1 MNLLEKLNRKETII
15 DSEYQYLR
23 LWLKE
28 NDLIESKRFV
38 CWNSSKSP
46 INAKSGNKAS
56 LIDSDDWNTFDY
68 CLSFAQSH
76 KDIIKGVIRNSIV
89 VENKILKV
97 ENKKICC
104 KCKEIFTFKKESEI
118 RCKKCESEKFKLYR
132 SKNLEK
138 ERKRSLENNRKRKE
152 NK

>member
-1 MNLLEKLNRKETII
+1 MAKCSKCGETDI
-15 DSEYQYLR
+15 
-23 LWLKE
+23 
-28 NDLIESKRFV
+28 SKF
-38 CWNSSKSP
+38 WKKSNSKTGY
-46 INAKSGNKAS
+46 NTWCKDCCKAS
-56 LIDSDDWNTFDY
+56 ARVSNKTN
-68 CLSFAQSH
+68 

-118 RCKKCESEKFKLYR
+118 RCKKCETEKFKLYR

-138 ERKRSLENNRKRKE
+138 ERKRSLENNTKRKE

>member
-1 MNLLEKLNRKETII
+1 MVKCSKCGETDISKFWKKSNSKTGYNTWCKECCKV
-15 DSEYQYLR
+15 SAR
-23 LWLKE
+23 
-28 NDLIESKRFV
+28 V
-38 CWNSSKSP
+38 SSKT
-46 INAKSGNKAS
+46 N
-56 LIDSDDWNTFDY
+56 
-68 CLSFAQSH
+68 

-118 RCKKCESEKFKLYR
+118 RCKKCEAEKFKLYR
-132 SKNLEK
+132 NKNLEK
-138 ERKRSLENNRKRKE
+138 ERKRSLENNKKRKE

>member
-1 MNLLEKLNRKETII
+1 MVKCSRCGETDITKFWKRTKSKTGYNSWCKECCKVSARVSIKT
-15 DSEYQYLR
+15 
-23 LWLKE
+23 
-28 NDLIESKRFV
+28 N
-38 CWNSSKSP
+38 
-46 INAKSGNKAS
+46 
-56 LIDSDDWNTFDY
+56 
-68 CLSFAQSH
+68 

-89 VENKILKV
+89 VENKILKA

>member
-1 MNLLEKLNRKETII
+1 MVKCSKCGETDITKFWKKTNSKTGYNTWCKECCKV
-15 DSEYQYLR
+15 SAR
-23 LWLKE
+23 V
-28 NDLIESKRFV
+28 S
-38 CWNSSKSP
+38 
-46 INAKSGNKAS
+46 NKT
-56 LIDSDDWNTFDY
+56 N
-68 CLSFAQSH
+68 
-76 KDIIKGVIRNSIV
+76 KDIIKGVIRDSIV
-89 VENKILKV
+89 VENKILKA

-118 RCKKCESEKFKLYR
+118 RCKKCEAEKFKLYR

>member
-1 MNLLEKLNRKETII
+1 MVKCIKCGETDVSKFWKKTNSKTGYNTWCKECCKV
-15 DSEYQYLR
+15 SAR
-23 LWLKE
+23 
-28 NDLIESKRFV
+28 V
-38 CWNSSKSP
+38 SSKT
-46 INAKSGNKAS
+46 N
-56 LIDSDDWNTFDY
+56 
-68 CLSFAQSH
+68 

-89 VENKILKV
+89 VENAILKK

-104 KCKEIFTFKKESEI
+104 KCKEIFTFKKENEP

-138 ERKRSLENNRKRKE
+138 ELQRQKEYRERKKK

>member
-1 MNLLEKLNRKETII
+1 MVKCSKCGKTDISKFWKKSNSKTGYNNWCKECCKVSARVSNKTNR
-15 DSEYQYLR
+15 
-23 LWLKE
+23 
-28 NDLIESKRFV
+28 
-38 CWNSSKSP
+38 
-46 INAKSGNKAS
+46 
-56 LIDSDDWNTFDY
+56 
-68 CLSFAQSH
+68 
-76 KDIIKGVIRNSIV
+76 DIIKGVIRNSIA

-104 KCKEIFTFKKESEI
+104 KCKEIFTFKKENEI

-138 ERKRSLENNRKRKE
+138 ERQRSLENNRKRKE

>member
-1 MNLLEKLNRKETII
+1 MVKCSKCGEIDISKFWRKSNSKTGYN
-15 DSEYQYLR
+15 S
-23 LWLKE
+23 WCKE
-28 NDLIESKRFV
+28 CCKVSARV
-38 CWNSSKSP
+38 SSKT
-46 INAKSGNKAS
+46 N
-56 LIDSDDWNTFDY
+56 
-68 CLSFAQSH
+68 

-104 KCKEIFTFKKESEI
+104 KCKEIFTFKKESET

-138 ERKRSLENNRKRKE
+138 ERKRSLENNRKRKG
-152 NK
+152 K

>member
-1 MNLLEKLNRKETII
+1 MVKCSKCGETDITKFWKKSNSKTGYSSWCKECCRV
-15 DSEYQYLR
+15 SAR
-23 LWLKE
+23 V
-28 NDLIESKRFV
+28 S
-38 CWNSSKSP
+38 
-46 INAKSGNKAS
+46 NKT
-56 LIDSDDWNTFDY
+56 N
-68 CLSFAQSH
+68 

-89 VENKILKV
+89 VENKILKA

-118 RCKKCESEKFKLYR
+118 RCKKCEAEKFKLYR